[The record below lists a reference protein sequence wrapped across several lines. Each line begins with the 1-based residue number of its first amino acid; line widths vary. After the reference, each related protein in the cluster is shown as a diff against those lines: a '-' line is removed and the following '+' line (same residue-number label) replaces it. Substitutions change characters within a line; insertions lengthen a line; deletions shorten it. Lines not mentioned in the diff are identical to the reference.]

1 MHIKEEK
8 WHKRARRT
16 GALQRARDWGM
27 AGLIAASAHSDRF
40 RLRLISISGIF
51 FVAGAQAAV
60 VDVSVSGAGGDA
72 ARGRE
77 VVLHNESTGFEASNE
92 SNASGRARFTGV
104 PAAPG
109 YAVTVDGV
117 ELASG
122 IRLRSN
128 ESRAVAVRLLDDIT
142 VTGKR
147 MARPNVAINALDAEV
162 SASLNRRELQ
172 ALPIEARDLSRALIR
187 LPNVVPSTGFFPEAP
202 PVSINGA
209 NGLFTQYLIDGLDN
223 NENFLGGPKFP
234 ISTGFASDVTV
245 LASSYS
251 VEYGRTGNGVVNVTS
266 RSGSNDWF
274 GEVFY
279 LVRPGPPVD
288 ASSPF
293 ASRDLSG
300 NAVGDGFR
308 RDQVG
313 VSLGGPIARDR
324 TFFYA
329 NVEYTQDDK
338 DNRLISPAMG
348 IAGVV
353 PGENES
359 LLASLKLDHHLNE
372 NWRLAARVHHGD
384 VTIERQGGGLDGGVT
399 FPSAGSVQERISTLA
414 SLSAVYDAGSFTSET
429 SLAWSR
435 FHWDYA
441 KPLGSAGPQVTVES
455 PDGLIAA
462 VLGHPGFDFD
472 EREESVQIQQRFNW
486 QRGLHAIK
494 FGVDAM
500 RSDFSLA
507 GGGNPAGNYRVRL
520 TEAEIGQVRDLGRGI
535 DLDVEDIP
543 RTAAVLDYALELRPA
558 RFGDNQDQLGLCFE
572 DQVSLSQDLTL
583 IAGLRWD
590 YDSVTEAGASEP
602 DLDNFGPRLALNW
615 RSNDRLA
622 FRAGAGMY
630 YERIPYTVLSD
641 ALQQNTTSAA
651 FRAQLESLAAE
662 GLLPVGIDTASVT
675 FDGNLTVNPD
685 CPSGFLR
692 CPMPDEVSDLRET
705 AVSNERRILNPAGLD
720 SPYTVQFSAGVQWQ
734 VTDGVIGS
742 ADLLFYR
749 GFNQLRIRDLN
760 APAPFTPDRSNLT
773 PSTIE
778 RLRALPTDAERRSLA
793 GSLGLIRSQAA
804 ADATRPVAPVSGG
817 ARQIVVSETAG
828 ESRYKALNLT
838 LNKTPGDDI
847 WGYRLTYTLSELTN
861 NTDDINFRAS
871 NSNRFGDEWGPSIND
886 RRHVISTVLYLY
898 PLDSLTVAIAGQ
910 FESGQ
915 PINLIPDARIFGTT
929 DLNGDGAS
937 FADAYLGNSDR
948 APGIS
953 RNSGRL
959 PWASTVDLSFRY
971 RPRLGD
977 GRLEFSADVFNVFN
991 EENLSGFANSATQ
1004 SNQIQVA
1011 GQPFTQRNAG
1021 APRQFQFGVGYVF

>member
-1 MHIKEEK
+1 MSGI
-8 WHKRARRT
+8 
-16 GALQRARDWGM
+16 
-27 AGLIAASAHSDRF
+27 ISASAHAK
-40 RLRLISISGIF
+40 RLRHGLILISAVLSMTD
-51 FVAGAQAAV
+51 AAAAV
-60 VDVSVSGAGGDA
+60 VDVSVSNPGGQPA
-72 ARGRE
+72 SGRT
-77 VVLHNESTGFEASNE
+77 VILHNESTGFEAADD

-104 PAAPG
+104 PAAAG

-128 ESRAVAVRLLDDIT
+128 ESRAVTVRLLDDVT

-147 MARPNVAINALDAEV
+147 MTRPKVAINALDAEV
-162 SASLNRRELQ
+162 SASLSRRELQ
-172 ALPIEARDLSRALIR
+172 VLPIEARDLTGALIR

-274 GEVFY
+274 GEAFY
-279 LVRPGPPVD
+279 LVRPGPPID

-300 NAVGDGFR
+300 NAVRDGFR
-308 RDQVG
+308 RDQFG
-313 VSLGGPIARDR
+313 ASLGGPIARDR

-329 NVEYTQDDK
+329 NLEYTQDEK
-338 DNRLISPAMG
+338 HNRLISPALG

-359 LLASLKLDHHLNE
+359 LLASLKLDHHLNDD
-372 NWRLAARVHHGD
+372 WRLAARANHGD
-384 VTIERQGGGLDGGVT
+384 VTIERQGGGLEGGVT

-414 SLSAVYDAGSFTSET
+414 ALSAVYDAGSFTSET

-435 FHWDYA
+435 FNWDYA
-441 KPLGSAGPQVTVES
+441 EPLGSTRPQVTVES

-462 VLGHPGFDFD
+462 VLGHPGFSFD
-472 EREESVQIQQRFNW
+472 EREDTVQIQQRFNW
-486 QRGLHAIK
+486 QLGLHAIQ
-494 FGVDAM
+494 FGIDAM
-500 RSDFSLA
+500 HSDFSLA

-520 TEAEIGQVRDLGRGI
+520 TEAEIEQVRDLDRGI
-535 DLDVEDIP
+535 ELGVEDIP
-543 RTAAVLDYALELRPA
+543 RTAEVLDYAVELRPA
-558 RFGDNQDQLGLCFE
+558 SFGDSQDQLGIYLE
-572 DQVSLSQDLTL
+572 DQVSVSRDLTL
-583 IAGLRWD
+583 TAGLRWD
-590 YDSVTEAGASEP
+590 YDSVTEAGASKA
-602 DLDNFGPRLALNW
+602 DLDNFAPRLAVNW
-615 RSNDRLA
+615 RRSDRLA
-622 FRAGAGMY
+622 FRAGAGIY

-651 FRAQLESLAAE
+651 FRAQLESLVE
-662 GLLPVGIDTASVT
+662 QGILPAGVDTAGVT

-685 CPSGFLR
+685 CPGGLLR
-692 CPMPDEVSDLRET
+692 CPTPAEVSDLRET
-705 AVSNERRILNPAGLD
+705 AVSNERRILNPEGLD
-720 SPYTVQFSAGVQWQ
+720 SPYIVQFSAGVQWQ
-734 VTDGVIGS
+734 VTSEVIGS
-742 ADLLFYR
+742 ADLLLYR
-749 GFNQLRIRDLN
+749 GFNQLRLRDLN

-773 PSTIE
+773 AANIE
-778 RLRALPTDAERRSLA
+778 RLRSLPTDAARRRLA
-793 GSLGLIRSQAA
+793 ESLGLIRSQAA
-804 ADATRPVAPVSGG
+804 ADATRPVAPVPGG

-838 LNKTPGDDI
+838 LNKAPGDDI

-886 RRHVISTVLYLY
+886 RRHVISAVLYLY
-898 PLDSLTVAIAGQ
+898 PLESLTVAVAGR

-937 FADAYLGNSDR
+937 FSDAYLGNSDR
-948 APGIS
+948 APGAS

-959 PWASTVDLSFRY
+959 PWASTVDLSLHY

-977 GRLEFSADVFNVFN
+977 GRLEFSVDVFNLFN

-1021 APRQFQFGVGYVF
+1021 APRQFQFGIRYLF